1 MKKGL
6 LKVSVILSV
15 LLVACTSES
24 KSTIDELKEKQAKLK
39 QELAEINQQLVA
51 LDTTQ
56 KTVVLNVT
64 STKVEVTNFQ
74 HKIELQGMVE
84 SDQNILLI
92 AEMPGKITKVYVK
105 EGQKVSRGQLLVTI
119 DDEVINS
126 NIEEVKTALEM
137 ADYMFKKQ
145 KKLLEDGVGTEI
157 EFENAKNQ
165 KKSLEAKL
173 KSLYTQKSKANV
185 KAPFSGII
193 DEVMVTAG
201 EMASPQSALL
211 RLVNNSD
218 IKITAS
224 VSENH
229 LQNVKLGTLVDV
241 VFPNLNDSIIKSK
254 VTYVGNYIDPV
265 NRTFRVHVGLKN
277 NQSFLPNQI
286 AKINITDLYLDSAL
300 VVMTDA
306 ILQDTKDQN
315 YVYKMIPQNDGT
327 FKVKK
332 VFVNVIKSYK
342 GASAIEPLNSE
353 ELSIDTPIV
362 LNGAKGLTE
371 SDIVKIQ

>member
-1 MKKGL
+1 
-6 LKVSVILSV
+6 
-15 LLVACTSES
+15 
-24 KSTIDELKEKQAKLK
+24 
-39 QELAEINQQLVA
+39 
-51 LDTTQ
+51 
-56 KTVVLNVT
+56 
-64 STKVEVTNFQ
+64 
-74 HKIELQGMVE
+74 MVE

-300 VVMTDA
+300 VVKTDA

>member
-300 VVMTDA
+300 VVKTDA